1 MSQKVMPVLVIIT
14 LLGAAY
20 IAATMILAGDR
31 RMLLIGKTTNAH
43 HQLEMACETCHAK
56 SVFTSTAAAE
66 KALNK
71 NCRVCHEAELKA
83 AKDSHSR
90 NKFRNPR
97 MAIYWDKLDA
107 RLCTS
112 CHIEHR
118 PEITR
123 KGAVTVAM
131 DFCVACHS
139 EGDQDIRTT
148 RSSHADLTFDTCASA
163 GCHNFHDNR
172 ALFEDFL
179 VEHAGHPELSQPSV
193 HKLSALHHA
202 RLPQTDTALEVSD
215 AKAPAAA
222 LADSML
228 LQHWADSG
236 HAAAG
241 INCIACHAADLTEAA
256 SAAETAAHWID
267 EPSLA
272 VCLDCHKPQ
281 ARTFVRG
288 RHGMR
293 QHPKIAKPR
302 NPGQRLRQAG
312 LSKVVPERVVR
323 WLQDPAMPA
332 YMTVGEAR
340 LPMHADVDHSQ
351 AVHCGSC
358 HRPHAVDT
366 QWAAAQACMTC
377 HDDLHSRSY
386 SSSPHY
392 ALWQSELAGQTP
404 PGSGV
409 SCATCHMPKFERRGK
424 ITTNHNQNDNLRPNE
439 KMIRTVC
446 LDCHSLGFSLDAL
459 ADTDLV
465 KRNFRGKPMVHV
477 ESIDW
482 AIRRMASGEG
492 KSED

>member
-1 MSQKVMPVLVIIT
+1 MSQKVMLGLVIIT

-20 IAATMILAGDR
+20 MAAKMIVVGDR
-31 RMLLIGKTTNAH
+31 RMLLIDKTSNAH
-43 HQLEMACETCHAK
+43 HQMEMACETCHAK
-56 SVFTSTAAAE
+56 SVFASTAAAE

-71 NCRVCHEAELKA
+71 NCRMCHEAELKA
-83 AKDSHSR
+83 ANDSHSR

-97 MAIYWDKLDA
+97 MAIYWNKLDA

-148 RSSHADLTFDTCASA
+148 RSSHTGLTFDTCASA

-172 ALFEDFL
+172 SLFEDFL
-179 VEHAGHPELSQPSV
+179 IEHAGHPEPSRPSV
-193 HKLSALHHA
+193 HKLSARYHVRSA
-202 RLPQTDTALEVSD
+202 QADTALEPGD
-215 AKAPAAA
+215 AVAPAAA
-222 LADSML
+222 LADPTVL
-228 LQHWADSG
+228 HHWADSG
-236 HAAAG
+236 HATAG
-241 INCIACHAADLTEAA
+241 INCTACHAANLTEDAT
-256 SAAETAAHWID
+256 AAETATHWINA
-267 EPSLA
+267 PA
-272 VCLDCHKPQ
+272 MTVCMDCHKPQ
-281 ARTFVRG
+281 ARTFVMG

-302 NPGQRLRQAG
+302 NPGQRLRQVG
-312 LSKVVPERVVR
+312 LSQAVPERVVS

-392 ALWQSELAGQTP
+392 ALWQSELAGQAP

-424 ITTNHNQNDNLRPNE
+424 IATNHNQNDNLRPNE

-446 LDCHSLGFSLDAL
+446 LDCHSLDFSLDAL

-482 AIRRMASGEG
+482 AIRRMASGES
-492 KSED
+492 KLED